1 MQIACFFASFF
12 VLKGF
17 AMFQVRQLL
26 GLPSFLNSTVVAGH
40 SGLNRD
46 ISEMSV
52 MEVPDIESYI
62 RPGSF
67 LLSTLYPF
75 YGNPN
80 SLENL
85 IPRLD
90 TAKLSGIG
98 IKLNRYVSDLPS
110 VCLEQADSLGFP
122 LVILPAGSD
131 FSVQI
136 NEYLG
141 VQIERNH
148 EELEHRNFVH
158 EKAMGILLQ
167 GGNSGDLARIL
178 SQTLHRTVVLMDQN
192 FEHMADHH
200 YSPWKFDMAN
210 LKAACRTGEFNSELA
225 DLSFTDG
232 FALVYAVKRN
242 NISIGYIAVCDR
254 SPFEFSHTETI
265 TLQQFATVFRVIIQN
280 NIIME
285 DQESRN
291 RELFFCDLIY
301 QNISKNEIARN
312 RANLFNWKLSFP
324 IAIFLL
330 QISDISPAFR
340 ERQKLLRLMQKM
352 IESEF
357 FPNCPYKNTFWAE
370 KGSSIAII
378 LNETA
383 LSEGDRIAARITQI
397 LHDLSLGDVHLS
409 QSRESAGLQDI
420 PKAYR
425 EAQYALKI
433 ARQMKKH
440 ELMKFRDLGVYRII
454 SSAQNQQ
461 DLRDFCMDTIGPLL
475 DYDRRHSSD
484 LIRTLE
490 TVIEQGNQL
499 KAASE
504 ALFIHYNTIR
514 YRYHLIE
521 KIIGKDLNDPNNYQ
535 NISLALKIYRV
546 LSAE

>member
-1 MQIACFFASFF
+1 
-12 VLKGF
+12 
-17 AMFQVRQLL
+17 MFQVRQLL
-26 GLPSFLNSTVVAGH
+26 GLSSFLNSTVVAGH
-40 SGLNRD
+40 SGLSRGVT
-46 ISEMSV
+46 EMTV
-52 MEVPDIESYI
+52 MEVPDIESYT

-67 LLSTLYPF
+67 LLSTLFPF

-80 SLENL
+80 SLEKL

-90 TAKLSGIG
+90 AAKLSGIG
-98 IKLNRYVSDLPS
+98 IKLNRYVSDLPP
-110 VCLEQADSLGFP
+110 VCLEQADRLGFP

-158 EKAMGILLQ
+158 EKSMGILLQ

-192 FEHMADHH
+192 FEYMADHR
-200 YSPWKFDMAN
+200 YSSWEFDLDE
-210 LKAACRTGEFNSELA
+210 LKAACQNAQFNSELA
-225 DLSFTDG
+225 DLPFSDG
-232 FALVYAVKRN
+232 FAVVYAVRRN
-242 NISIGYIAVCDR
+242 NISVGYIAVCDR
-254 SPFEFSHTETI
+254 SLFELSHTETI

-285 DQESRN
+285 NQESRN
-291 RELFFCDLIY
+291 KELFFCDLIY
-301 QNISKNEIARN
+301 QNISKNDIARN
-312 RANLFNWKLSFP
+312 RANFFNWKLSFP

-340 ERQKLLRLMQKM
+340 ERQKLLRQMQRM

-370 KGSSIAII
+370 KGSSIAVV

-383 LSEGDRIAARITQI
+383 LSESDRIAARITEI
-397 LHDLSLGDVHLS
+397 LGELNLGDVHFSL
-409 QSRESAGLQDI
+409 SREAAGLPDI

-475 DYDRRHSSD
+475 DYDRQHNSD
-484 LIRTLE
+484 LICTLE
-490 TVIEQGNQL
+490 TIIEHGNQL

-521 KIIGKDLNDPNNYQ
+521 KIIGKELSDPNNYQ

-546 LSAE
+546 LSSE

>member
-1 MQIACFFASFF
+1 
-12 VLKGF
+12 
-17 AMFQVRQLL
+17 MFQVRQLL
-26 GLPSFLNSTVVAGH
+26 ELHSFLNATVVAGH
-40 SGLNRD
+40 SGLDRG

-52 MEVPDIESYI
+52 MEVPDIESYT

-67 LLSTLYPF
+67 LLSTLFPF

-80 SLENL
+80 SLEQL
-85 IPRLD
+85 IPRLN
-90 TAKLSGIG
+90 AAQLSGIG
-98 IKLNRYVSDLPS
+98 IKLNRYISDLPS
-110 VCLEQADSLGFP
+110 VCLAQANQLDFP
-122 LVILPAGSD
+122 LIILPAGSD

-141 VQIERNH
+141 LQIEHHH

-158 EKAMGILLQ
+158 EKSMSILLQ

-178 SQTLHRTVVLMDQN
+178 SQILRRTVVLMDQN
-192 FEHMADHH
+192 FEYMAEHR
-200 YSPWKFDMAN
+200 YSARKFDIEE
-210 LKAACRTGEFNSELA
+210 LKDACRECSFDSELS
-225 DLSFTDG
+225 DVSFSGG
-232 FALVYAVKRN
+232 FALVYAVRRN
-242 NISIGYIAVCDR
+242 NVSIGYIAVCDR
-254 SPFEFSHTETI
+254 SSFTFSHTETI

-280 NIIME
+280 NIIVE

-301 QNISKNEIARN
+301 QNISKNEIARS

-324 IAIFLL
+324 VAIFLL
-330 QISDISPAFR
+330 QIADISPAFR

-352 IESEF
+352 IESEI
-357 FPNCPYKNTFWAE
+357 FPNCSYRNTFWAE
-370 KGSSIAII
+370 KGSSIAIV
-378 LNETA
+378 LNEAA
-383 LSEGDRIAARITQI
+383 LSEGDRIAAKVTQI
-397 LHDLSLGDVHLS
+397 LHDLELGDVYFS
-409 QSRESAGLQDI
+409 QSRETANLHDI

-475 DYDRRHSSD
+475 EYDRRHNSD
-484 LIRTLE
+484 LTSTLE
-490 TVIEQGNQL
+490 MIIEHGNQL
-499 KAASE
+499 KSASE
-504 ALFIHYNTIR
+504 ALFNHYNTIR

-521 KIIGKDLNDPNNYQ
+521 KIVGKDLGDPNNYQ